1 MFIFQRIVG
10 SNVIASLKRF
20 GAGLLRHQSDTN
32 DVDEN
37 NYPDVIASAIDSND
51 VIVLLTR
58 PVVVVS
64 AVFTES
70 TSSVVNVV
78 DCLRNANQPCVK
90 VEVMID
96 ASDVRNAINGFGKMI
111 ITLPKGPV

>member
-10 SNVIASLKRF
+10 SNVITSLKRF
-20 GAGLLRHQSDTN
+20 GAGLLRHQSDVN

-37 NYPDVIASAIDSND
+37 GYPDVIASAIDSND

-90 VEVMID
+90 VDIMID
-96 ASDVRNAINGFGKMI
+96 ASDVRNAINGFGKVI